1 MRVVLTLFSF
11 FFLRIRRPPRSTR
24 TDTLFP
30 YTTLFRSGHRG
41 EQIEVAS
48 RQVAGV
54 VVALEAVERRQADQ
68 RGERRPGAGHVVLE
82 DADEDRTIGRRAQR
96 GGETGLDHA
105 YRVRLAGIARP
116 RRDTGSQAA
125 VARPAEPRVGKEG

>member
-1 MRVVLTLFSF
+1 M
-11 FFLRIRRPPRSTR
+11 IRRPPRSTR

-30 YTTLFRSGHRG
+30 YTTLFRTREIGGRGHRG

-82 DADEDRTIGRRAQR
+82 DAEADRTIGRRAPR
-96 GGETGLDHA
+96 GGEIGLDPA
-105 YRVRLAGIARP
+105 YRVALDRLPRP
-116 RRDTGSQAA
+116 PPAP
-125 VARPAEPRVGKEG
+125 RPAPHPLPP